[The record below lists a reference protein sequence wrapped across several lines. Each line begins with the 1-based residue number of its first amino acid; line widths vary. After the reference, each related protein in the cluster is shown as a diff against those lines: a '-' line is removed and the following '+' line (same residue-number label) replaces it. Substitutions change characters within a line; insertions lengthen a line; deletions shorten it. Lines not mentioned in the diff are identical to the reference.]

1 MRSEHVA
8 SDKTVPDKMRIDK
21 WLWCA
26 RFYKTRSL
34 ATQAVEGGKVRLNQ
48 DRVKPAKDISP
59 GDRLS
64 IQIGEFTWHIEIL
77 GLSPQRSAAPIAQA
91 LYRED
96 EASVARRQLQIAEH
110 KAAINPDAPM
120 RGRPTKRARRQI
132 RRFIET

>member
-1 MRSEHVA
+1 MSETNA
-8 SDKTVPDKMRIDK
+8 FDKTPPKKMRIDK

-34 ATQAVEGGKVRLNQ
+34 ATQAVEGGKVRLNAE
-48 DRVKPAKDISP
+48 RVKPAKDITP

-64 IQIGEFTWHIEIL
+64 IQLGEFTWQIEIL
-77 GLSPQRSAAPIAQA
+77 APSLHRDGAPVAQS

-96 EASVARRQLQIAEH
+96 EASLMRRNEQIAQRR
-110 KAAINPDAPM
+110 AAINPDVQT

-132 RRFIET
+132 RRFTES